1 MKIKS
6 HYLTIM
12 LILLFSYFS
21 YCDTFMK
28 LENYVEDYIFQ
39 EQHSADSEIIILG
52 VDDKSLDEFGA
63 FPWDRQVYAD
73 LINKLSLGNPS
84 AIGIDLLFSNESNSP
99 ESDEA
104 LIEAIKKAGNVVL
117 ASYANI
123 DSNSNDIRNIKAA
136 SLEEPMESLKAVS
149 KSGFIN
155 VLTNE
160 EDDQVIRKFMETITY
175 NDEELKS
182 FSYTIYKEALS
193 NTSQEDPLPDGLKEQ
208 WKKNYIDFIGEP
220 GTIEYHSI
228 ADVINDEIPTDYFEN
243 KIILI
248 GPYTL
253 GLQDRF
259 TTSASRYNQM
269 YGIEI
274 HANLIQNYLNNNF
287 KTAISPKIN
296 VLILLLLGLISY
308 LAFKKLR
315 QPKASILMFLFIG
328 LYLFLVNTAYNN
340 GIIIKIIYPLLLIVL
355 INIMLI
361 IYSYIEEYLK
371 RRQVTDMFGKYVAP
385 QVVEQILKGGQES
398 LHLGGVRRMIT
409 ALFVDIRGFTPLSE
423 KAEPE
428 EIVDILNDYLNLTA
442 ESIFKYEG
450 TLDKFIGDATMAI
463 YNAPIELED
472 HAYRAVQTAWAMKQ
486 GSYILQEKLEKKF
499 GKGVQFGIGINT
511 GYAVVG
517 NIGAK
522 FRMDYTAIGDTVNT
536 AARLESNAKA
546 GQIILSK
553 STYEL
558 VKDKVEVTPLG
569 EIKVKGKEQGI
580 EIYQLEKVI

>member
-6 HYLTIM
+6 HYLAIL
-12 LILLFSYFS
+12 LILLFSFFS
-21 YCDTFMK
+21 YIDKFMK
-28 LENYVEDYIFQ
+28 LENYIEDSIFQ
-39 EQHSADSEIIILG
+39 EQHSSDSQIIILG
-52 VDDKSLDEFGA
+52 IDDKSLDELGA
-63 FPWDRQVYAD
+63 FPWDRKVYAD
-73 LINKLSLGNPS
+73 LINKLSLGKPS
-84 AIGIDLLFSNESNSP
+84 VIGIDILFSTESNSL

-104 LIEAIKKAGNVVL
+104 LVEAIKKAGNVVL

-123 DSNSNDIRNIKAA
+123 DSSKNDVRNLKSSA
-136 SLEEPMESLKAVS
+136 LEEPMEPLKAVS

-160 EDDQVIRKFMETITY
+160 EDDQVIRKFIETISY
-175 NDEELKS
+175 EDNLLES

-193 NTSQEDPLPDGLKEQ
+193 KNSQANNLPANLSEA
-208 WKKNYIDFIGEP
+208 WKRNYIDFVGEP

-228 ADVINDEIPTDYFEN
+228 VDVLNDEIPMDYFEN

-259 TTSASRYNQM
+259 ITSASRYNQM

-274 HANLIQNYLNNNF
+274 HANLIQNYLDNNF
-287 KTAISPKIN
+287 KTAISPEIN
-296 VLILLLLGLISY
+296 VLILLILGLISY
-308 LAFKKLR
+308 LAFMKLR
-315 QPKASILMFLFIG
+315 QPKASIHMFLFIG
-328 LYLFLVNTAYNN
+328 LYLFLINTAYNS
-340 GIIIKIIYPLLLIVL
+340 GIIIKIIYSLLLIVL

-511 GYAVVG
+511 GFAVVG

-546 GQIILSK
+546 GQILLSK